1 MTKLKSPGSTSKTAP
16 GSELIET
23 IEEQSAELRL
33 LRKEVA
39 EWRKKYEKGELRDIG
54 FNNSEKE
61 VQAVY
66 TPLDAA
72 ETSAQALGMP
82 GVYPYTRGVHATGY
96 RGRLWTMRQ
105 FAGFGSARDTNER
118 YKFLLD
124 HGQTGL
130 SVAFDFPTL
139 MGYDSDHPR
148 SEGEVGKCGV
158 AISSL
163 ADMEVLFDG
172 IPLDQVSTSMTIN
185 GPAVILYCFYIA
197 AAEKQGV
204 DSRELRGTIQ
214 NDILKEY
221 MAQHAWVY
229 PIEPALRLIVDCF
242 EWSAEHVPQWN
253 TISISGYH
261 IREAGAT
268 AAQELAFTLADGFT
282 YVERGIARGLNVDTF
297 APRLSFFWDIHN
309 DFFEEIAKLR
319 AARRI
324 WARHMKERYGAKDP
338 RSLMMRFHSQTA
350 GVTLTAQQPMN
361 NIVRVAYQAMAAALG
376 GTQSLH
382 TNSMDETLALPTED
396 AVRLALRTQ
405 QILAYE
411 TGIPNVIDPLGG
423 SYYVETLTTDLER
436 EAESLFEQIEKVGGV
451 VRGLETGW
459 LQRRINESA
468 ARQQWEIE
476 QHRRV
481 IVGVNDFVTDEP
493 GLAIELLKVAD
504 ETEREQKQRMA
515 EMRGRRDA
523 DLVEKR
529 LTALREAAKTSQNL
543 MPYILDCARAY
554 CTLYEIRA
562 AMESVFGAYR
572 EPVFF

>member
-1 MTKLKSPGSTSKTAP
+1 LTSTRSERKEAAL
-16 GSELIET
+16 SELAEAKR
-23 IEEQSAELRL
+23 ENDELR
-33 LRKEVA
+33 REIA
-39 EWRKKYEKGELRDIG
+39 EWRRRYEAAPKRDIA
-54 FNNSEKE
+54 FTNSEKE
-61 VQAVY
+61 VEPLY
-66 TPLDAA
+66 TQLD
-72 ETSAQALGMP
+72 TSGDDGKLGVP
-82 GVYPYTRGVHATGY
+82 GAFPYTRGVHPTGY
-96 RGRLWTMRQ
+96 RGKLWTMRQ
-105 FAGFGSARDTNER
+105 FAGFGSAHDTNER
-118 YKFLLD
+118 YKFLLA

-148 SEGEVGKCGV
+148 SLGEVGKCGV

-163 ADMEVLFDG
+163 ADMEMLFDG

-204 DSRELRGTIQ
+204 DPTKLRGTIQ

-221 MAQHAWVY
+221 MAQHAWCF

-242 EWSAEHVPQWN
+242 DWSARHVPQWN

-282 YVERGIARGLNVDTF
+282 YVERGIARGLDVDSF

-309 DFFEEIAKLR
+309 DFFEEVAKLR

-324 WARHMKERYGAKDP
+324 WARHMRDRYGAKDP
-338 RSLMMRFHSQTA
+338 RSLVMRFHSQTA

-361 NIVRVAYQAMAAALG
+361 NIVRVAYQAMAAVLG

-382 TNSMDETLALPTED
+382 TNSMDETLALPTEES
-396 AVRLALRTQ
+396 VQVALRTQ
-405 QILAYE
+405 QVLAYE
-411 TGIPNVIDPLGG
+411 TGAANVIDPLGG
-423 SYYVETLTTDLER
+423 SYYVEALTDQLEE
-436 EAESLFEQIEKVGGV
+436 EAEDLFRQIDEVGGV

-459 LQRRINESA
+459 LQRRIAESA

-481 IVGVNDFVTDEP
+481 IVGVNEFVTDEP
-493 GLAIELLKVAD
+493 ELTIQLLKIGD
-504 ETEREQKQRMA
+504 TETEQRDRLA
-515 EMRGRRDA
+515 SLRANRDA
-523 DLVEKR
+523 ELVKTR
-529 LTALREAAKTSQNL
+529 LQELRDAARSNENM
-543 MPYILDCARAY
+543 MPHILDAARAY

-562 AMESVFGAYR
+562 AMEDVFGSYR

>member
-1 MTKLKSPGSTSKTAP
+1 MSKLKSPGSKGAAADKD
-16 GSELIET
+16 LVAT

-39 EWRKKYEKGELRDIG
+39 EWRKKYEKGELRDIA
-54 FNNSEKE
+54 FTNSANE
-61 VQAVY
+61 VE
-66 TPLDAA
+66 PLSTALDVSPTTA
-72 ETSAQALGMP
+72 EDLGVP
-82 GVYPYTRGVHATGY
+82 GVYPYTRGIHPTGY

-105 FAGFGSARDTNER
+105 FAGFGSASDTNQR
-118 YKFLLD
+118 YKFLLE

-148 SEGEVGKCGV
+148 SEGEVGKTGV

-163 ADMEVLFDG
+163 ADMETLFDG

-204 DSRELRGTIQ
+204 DSRKLRGTIQ

-242 EWSAEHVPQWN
+242 QWGAEHAPQWN

-282 YVERGIARGLNVDTF
+282 YVERGIARGLDVDTF

-324 WARHMKERYGAKDP
+324 WARHMRERYGARSD
-338 RSLMMRFHSQTA
+338 RSLTMRFHSQTA
-350 GVTLTAQQPMN
+350 GVTLMAQQPMN
-361 NIVRVAYQAMAAALG
+361 NVVRVAYQAMAAALG

-382 TNSMDETLALPTED
+382 TNSMDETLALPTEES
-396 AVRLALRTQ
+396 VQLALRTQ
-405 QILAYE
+405 QVLAFE

-423 SYYVETLTTDLER
+423 SYYVETLTTELER
-436 EAESLFEQIEKVGGV
+436 EAESYFRQIEEGGGEF
-451 VRGLETGW
+451 RGLETGW
-459 LQRRINESA
+459 LQRKINELG
-468 ARQQWEIE
+468 ARQEGGLE
-476 QHRRV
+476 QHR
-481 IVGVNDFVTDEP
+481 
-493 GLAIELLKVAD
+493 
-504 ETEREQKQRMA
+504 
-515 EMRGRRDA
+515 
-523 DLVEKR
+523 
-529 LTALREAAKTSQNL
+529 
-543 MPYILDCARAY
+543 
-554 CTLYEIRA
+554 
-562 AMESVFGAYR
+562 
-572 EPVFF
+572 

>member
-1 MTKLKSPGSTSKTAP
+1 MTSMRELQDTARDH
-16 GSELIET
+16 E
-23 IEEQSAELRL
+23 AELERL
-33 LRKEVA
+33 RAEVRA
-39 EWRKKYEKGELRDIG
+39 WRSRYERGQLRDIS
-54 FNNSEKE
+54 FTNSARE
-61 VQAVY
+61 VAPLY
-66 TPLDAA
+66 TALDRE
-72 ETSAQALGMP
+72 ETSLDSLGVP
-82 GVYPYTRGVHATGY
+82 GAFPYTRGIHPTGY
-96 RGRLWTMRQ
+96 RGKLWTMRQ
-105 FAGFGSARDTNER
+105 FAGFGTAAETNAR
-118 YKFLLD
+118 YKYLLA

-163 ADMEVLFDG
+163 DDMETLFDG
-172 IPLDQVSTSMTIN
+172 IPLDKVSTSMTIN
-185 GPAVILYCFYIA
+185 GPAIILWAFYIA

-204 DSRELRGTIQ
+204 SSEQLRGTIQ

-242 EWSAEHVPQWN
+242 EWGATHAPQWN
-253 TISISGYH
+253 TVSISGYH
-261 IREAGAT
+261 IREAGST
-268 AAQELAFTLADGFT
+268 AAQELAFTLANGFT
-282 YVERGIARGLNVDTF
+282 YVERGIERGLAVDDF
-297 APRLSFFWDIHN
+297 APRLSFFWDVHN
-309 DFFEEIAKLR
+309 DFFEEIAKMR

-324 WARHMKERYGAKDP
+324 WARHLKERYGATDP
-338 RSLMMRFHSQTA
+338 RSLILRFHSQTA

-361 NIVRVAYQAMAAALG
+361 NVPRVAYQALAAVLG

-382 TNSMDETLALPTED
+382 TNSMDETLALPSEE
-396 AVRLALRTQ
+396 AVQVALRTQ

-423 SYYVETLTTDLER
+423 SYYVERLTDDM
-436 EAESLFEQIEKVGGV
+436 EAEAERLFAEIEGVGGV
-451 VRGLETGW
+451 VRGIETGW
-459 LQRRINESA
+459 FQRKIAEAA

-481 IVGVNDFVTDEP
+481 IVGVNEFVNEDETITIP
-493 GLAIELLKVAD
+493 LLKVSEDA
-504 ETEREQKQRMA
+504 ERDQRAKMQA
-515 EMRGRRDA
+515 LRARRDQA
-523 DLVEKR
+523 RCDRSLA
-529 LTALREAAKTSQNL
+529 ALRDVARTRTNV
-543 MPYILDCARAY
+543 MPALLECARAY

-562 AMESVFGAYR
+562 AMEEVFGAYR

>member
-1 MTKLKSPGSTSKTAP
+1 MTKLKSPSSNGAAD
-16 GSELIET
+16 SELIAT

-39 EWRKKYEKGELRDIG
+39 EWRKKYEKGEVRDIA
-54 FNNSEKE
+54 FTNSEKE
-61 VQAVY
+61 VQPIY
-66 TPLDAA
+66 SPLDAA
-72 ETSAQALGMP
+72 ETSAEALGMP
-82 GVYPYTRGVHATGY
+82 GFYPYTRGVHPTGY

-118 YKFLLD
+118 YKFLLA

-163 ADMEVLFDG
+163 ADMETLFDG
-172 IPLDQVSTSMTIN
+172 IPLDKVSTSMTIN

-204 DSRELRGTIQ
+204 DSKKLRGTIQ

-282 YVERGIARGLNVDTF
+282 YVERGIARGLDVDTF

-324 WARHMKERYGAKDP
+324 WARHMKDRYGAKDP

-361 NIVRVAYQAMAAALG
+361 NVVRVAYQAMAAVLG

-382 TNSMDETLALPTED
+382 TNSMDETLALPTEES
-396 AVRLALRTQ
+396 VQVALRTQ
-405 QILAYE
+405 QVLAFE

-423 SYYVETLTTDLER
+423 SYYVETLTTELER
-436 EAESLFEQIEKVGGV
+436 EAEMLFKQIEEVGGV

-459 LQRRINESA
+459 LQRKINESA

-481 IVGVNDFVTDEP
+481 IVGVNEFVTDGPALE
-493 GLAIELLKVAD
+493 IELLRIA
-504 ETEREQKQRMA
+504 EATEREQRQRMA
-515 EMRGRRDA
+515 KMRAERDNA
-523 DLVEKR
+523 VAEKR
-529 LTALREAAKTSQNL
+529 LSALREAAAISKNL

-562 AMESVFGAYR
+562 AMETVFGAYR

>member
-1 MTKLKSPGSTSKTAP
+1 VPG
-16 GSELIET
+16 E
-23 IEEQSAELRL
+23 
-33 LRKEVA
+33 
-39 EWRKKYEKGELRDIG
+39 
-54 FNNSEKE
+54 
-61 VQAVY
+61 
-66 TPLDAA
+66 
-72 ETSAQALGMP
+72 
-82 GVYPYTRGVHATGY
+82 YPYTRGIHPTGY

-118 YKFLLD
+118 FKFLLE

-130 SVAFDFPTL
+130 STAFDFPTL
-139 MGYDSDHPR
+139 MGYDSDHAR
-148 SEGEVGKCGV
+148 SEGEVGKTGV
-158 AISSL
+158 AISSM
-163 ADMEVLFDG
+163 ADMETLFDG
-172 IPLDQVSTSMTIN
+172 IPMDQVSTSMTIN
-185 GPAVILYCFYIA
+185 GPAIILWAFYIA

-204 DSRELRGTIQ
+204 SSEKLRGTIQ

-221 MAQHAWVY
+221 MAQHAWCF

-242 EWSAEHVPQWN
+242 EWGAKHAPQWN

-282 YVERGIARGLNVDTF
+282 YVERGIARGLDVDQF

-324 WARHMKERYGAKDP
+324 WARHVKERYGARSP
-338 RSLMMRFHSQTA
+338 RSWMMRFHSQTA

-361 NIVRVAYQAMAAALG
+361 NVVRVAYQALAAVFG

-382 TNSMDETLALPTED
+382 TNSMDETLALPTEQ
-396 AVRLALRTQ
+396 AVQVALRTQ
-405 QILAYE
+405 QLLAFE
-411 TGIPNVIDPLGG
+411 TGVPNVIDPLGG
-423 SYYVETLTTDLER
+423 SYYVESLTNQLEQ
-436 EAESLFEQIEKVGGV
+436 EAEGLFTEIDRVGGV
-451 VRGLETGW
+451 VRGLEQGW
-459 LQRRINESA
+459 FQRKIAESA

-481 IVGVNDFVTDEP
+481 IVGVNEFVTDEP
-493 GLAIELLKVAD
+493 ELTIPLLRVGEDTERSQRERLAKLRAERDDPSCRQAIE
-504 ETEREQKQRMA
+504 
-515 EMRGRRDA
+515 
-523 DLVEKR
+523 
-529 LTALREAAKTSQNL
+529 ALRTAARGTENT
-543 MPYILDCARAY
+543 MPFILECARRY

-562 AMESVFGAYR
+562 ALESVFGAYR

>member
-1 MTKLKSPGSTSKTAP
+1 MTKVKSQSSNGVAD
-16 GSELIET
+16 SELIAT

-39 EWRKKYEKGELRDIG
+39 DWRKKYERGELRDLA
-54 FNNSEKE
+54 FTNSEKE
-61 VQAVY
+61 VQPIY

-72 ETSAQALGMP
+72 ETSAEALGMP
-82 GVYPYTRGVHATGY
+82 GFYPYTRGVHPTGY

-118 YKFLLD
+118 YKFLLE

-163 ADMEVLFDG
+163 ADMETLFDG

-204 DSRELRGTIQ
+204 DSTKLRGTIQ

-282 YVERGIARGLNVDTF
+282 YVERGIARGMDVDTF

-361 NIVRVAYQAMAAALG
+361 NVVRVAYQAMAAALG

-382 TNSMDETLALPTED
+382 TNSMDETLALPTEES
-396 AVRLALRTQ
+396 VQVALRTQ

-423 SYYVETLTTDLER
+423 SYYVETLTTELER
-436 EAESLFEQIEKVGGV
+436 EAEMLFEQIAEVGGV

-476 QHRRV
+476 QHRRI

-493 GLAIELLKVAD
+493 ELTMELLKIGE
-504 ETEREQKQRMA
+504 ETEREQTDRMA
-515 EMRGRRDA
+515 KMRAQRDA
-523 DLVEKR
+523 ALVEKR
-529 LTALREAAKTSQNL
+529 LNALREAAGTTKNL
-543 MPYILDCARAY
+543 MPLILDCARAY

-562 AMESVFGAYR
+562 AMEAVFGAYR

>member
-1 MTKLKSPGSTSKTAP
+1 MTTPSDLDSTLDAMR
-16 GSELIET
+16 
-23 IEEQSAELRL
+23 AELDH
-33 LRKEVA
+33 LRAELARWQARYVTGEKRNLAWTNSAREVEPLYTA
-39 EWRKKYEKGELRDIG
+39 LDLEGSGGTAFEVPGE
-54 FNNSEKE
+54 F
-61 VQAVY
+61 
-66 TPLDAA
+66 PF
-72 ETSAQALGMP
+72 
-82 GVYPYTRGVHATGY
+82 TRGIHPTGY
-96 RGRLWTMRQ
+96 RGKLWTMRQ
-105 FAGFGSARDTNER
+105 FAGFGSAHETNAR

-124 HGQTGL
+124 RGTTGL

-163 ADMEVLFDG
+163 ADMETLFDG

-185 GPAVILYCFYIA
+185 GPAIILWCFYIA

-204 DSRELRGTIQ
+204 SSEKLRGTIQ

-221 MAQHAWVY
+221 MAQHAWCF

-242 EWSAEHVPQWN
+242 EWGARHAPQWN
-253 TISISGYH
+253 TVSISGYH

-282 YVERGIARGLNVDTF
+282 YVERGIARGLDVDEF

-324 WARHMKERYGAKDP
+324 WARHMRDRFGAKNP
-338 RSLMMRFHSQTA
+338 RSWIMRFHSQTA

-361 NIVRVAYQAMAAALG
+361 NVVRVAYQALAAVLG

-382 TNSMDETLALPTED
+382 TNSMDETLALPTEH
-396 AVRLALRTQ
+396 AVEVALRTQ
-405 QILAYE
+405 QVLAYE
-411 TGIPNVIDPLGG
+411 TGVASVLDPLGG
-423 SYYVETLTTDLER
+423 SFYVEKLTDDMER
-436 EAESLFEQIEKVGGV
+436 EAEELFAQIQEEGGV
-451 VRGLETGW
+451 VRGLEDGW
-459 LQRRINESA
+459 FQKRIAESA

-476 QHRRV
+476 QRRKLV
-481 IVGVNDFVTDEP
+481 VGVNEFATDETLTIP
-493 GLAIELLKVAD
+493 LLKLD
-504 ETEREQKQRMA
+504 EAAAEEQTARLRTLRTTRDNTLVQQRL
-515 EMRGRRDA
+515 D
-523 DLVEKR
+523 
-529 LTALREAAKTSQNL
+529 ALRSAARGAENL
-543 MPYILDCARAY
+543 VPFILDCARAY
-554 CTLYEIRA
+554 ATLYEIRA
-562 AMESVFGAYR
+562 ALEDVFGAYR

>member
-1 MTKLKSPGSTSKTAP
+1 MSKLKSPASKGIAEK
-16 GSELIET
+16 ELIAT
-23 IEEQSAELRL
+23 VEEQSAELRL

-39 EWRKKYEKGELRDIG
+39 EWRKKYEKGELRDIA
-54 FNNSEKE
+54 FTNSERE
-61 VQAVY
+61 VQPVY

-72 ETSAQALGMP
+72 ETDPAALGMP
-82 GVYPYTRGVHATGY
+82 GIYPYTRGVHPTGY

-118 YKFLLD
+118 YKFLLA

-163 ADMEVLFDG
+163 ADMETLFDG
-172 IPLDQVSTSMTIN
+172 IPLDEVSTSMTIN

-197 AAEKQGV
+197 AAEKKGI
-204 DSRELRGTIQ
+204 DSHKLRGTIQ

-282 YVERGIARGLNVDTF
+282 YVERGIARGLDVDSF

-338 RSLMMRFHSQTA
+338 RSLVMRFHSQTA

-361 NIVRVAYQAMAAALG
+361 NVIRVAYQAMAAVLG

-382 TNSMDETLALPTED
+382 TNSMDETLALPTEES
-396 AVRLALRTQ
+396 VQVALRTQ
-405 QILAYE
+405 QVLAYE
-411 TGIPNVIDPLGG
+411 TGVPNVIDPLGG
-423 SYYVETLTTDLER
+423 SYYVETLTTELER
-436 EAESLFEQIEKVGGV
+436 EAEMLFEQIAEVGGV

-459 LQRRINESA
+459 LQRKINESA

-493 GLAIELLKVAD
+493 ELKIELLKIAE
-504 ETEREQKQRMA
+504 ETEREQSNRMA
-515 EMRGRRDA
+515 RMRAERDNA
-523 DLVEKR
+523 LVEKR
-529 LTALREAAKTSQNL
+529 LAALRQAAKTSENL
-543 MPYILDCARAY
+543 IPYILDCARAY

-562 AMESVFGAYR
+562 AMETVFGAYR

>member
-1 MTKLKSPGSTSKTAP
+1 MTKLKSPSSNGAAD
-16 GSELIET
+16 SELIAT

-33 LRKEVA
+33 LRQEVA
-39 EWRKKYEKGELRDIG
+39 EWRKKYEKGELRDIA
-54 FNNSEKE
+54 FTNSEKE
-61 VQAVY
+61 VQPIY

-72 ETSAQALGMP
+72 ETSAEALGMP
-82 GVYPYTRGVHATGY
+82 GFYPYTRGIHPTGY

-118 YKFLLD
+118 YKFLLE

-139 MGYDSDHPR
+139 MGYDSDHAR

-163 ADMEVLFDG
+163 ADMETLFDG

-204 DSRELRGTIQ
+204 DSRKLRGTIQ

-338 RSLMMRFHSQTA
+338 RSLIMRFHSQTA

-382 TNSMDETLALPTED
+382 TNSMDETLALPTEES
-396 AVRLALRTQ
+396 VQVALRTQ

-411 TGIPNVIDPLGG
+411 TGVPNVVDPLGG
-423 SYYVETLTTDLER
+423 SYYVETLTTELER
-436 EAESLFEQIEKVGGV
+436 EAEALFEQIAEVGGV

-476 QHRRV
+476 QHRRI
-481 IVGVNDFVTDEP
+481 IVGVNDFVTSEP
-493 GLAIELLKVAD
+493 ELSIETLKVGE

-515 EMRGRRDA
+515 KMRAARDNA
-523 DLVEKR
+523 LVQKR
-529 LTALREAAKTSQNL
+529 LDALRSAAATSENL
-543 MPYILDCARAY
+543 MPYILDCARVY

-562 AMESVFGAYR
+562 AMEAVFGAYR

>member
-1 MTKLKSPGSTSKTAP
+1 MTKLKSPSLGGAADK
-16 GSELIET
+16 ELIAT
-23 IEEQSAELRL
+23 VEEQSAELEL
-33 LRKEVA
+33 LRREVA
-39 EWRKKYEKGELRDIG
+39 DWRRKYEKGELRDIA
-54 FNNSEKE
+54 FTNSAKE
-61 VQAVY
+61 VQPIY

-72 ETSAQALGMP
+72 ETDAAALAMP
-82 GVYPYTRGVHATGY
+82 GFYPYTRGIHPTGY

-118 YKFLLD
+118 YKFLLA

-163 ADMEVLFDG
+163 ADMETLFDG

-197 AAEKQGV
+197 AAEKQGI
-204 DSRELRGTIQ
+204 DSRKLRGTIQ

-282 YVERGIARGLNVDTF
+282 YVERGIARGLDVDSF

-324 WARHMKERYGAKDP
+324 WARHMRDRYHAKDP
-338 RSLMMRFHSQTA
+338 RSLVMRFHSQTA

-361 NIVRVAYQAMAAALG
+361 NVVRVAYQAMAAVLG

-382 TNSMDETLALPTED
+382 TNSMDETLALPTEKS
-396 AVRLALRTQ
+396 VQVALRTQ
-405 QILAYE
+405 QVLAYE
-411 TGIPNVIDPLGG
+411 TGVPNVLDPLGG
-423 SYYVETLTTDLER
+423 SYYVETLTTELER
-436 EAESLFEQIEKVGGV
+436 EAESLFQQIEEVGGV

-459 LQRRINESA
+459 LQRKISESA

-481 IVGVNDFVTDEP
+481 IVGVNDFVTDEAE
-493 GLAIELLKVAD
+493 LKIELLKIS
-504 ETEREQKQRMA
+504 EGTEREQAERMSRLRA
-515 EMRGRRDA
+515 ERDNT
-523 DLVEKR
+523 LVERR
-529 LTALREAAKTSQNL
+529 LAALRNAAATSSNL
-543 MPYILDCARAY
+543 MPFILDCARAY

-562 AMESVFGAYR
+562 AMETVFGAYR

>member
-1 MTKLKSPGSTSKTAP
+1 MTTAEML
-16 GSELIET
+16 ELER
-23 IEEQSAELRL
+23 LRE
-33 LRKEVA
+33 EVA
-39 EWRKKYEKGELRDIG
+39 QWRAKYEKATKRDTL
-54 FNNSEKE
+54 FANSGGSVEPL
-61 VQAVY
+61 Y
-66 TPLDAA
+66 TALDAA
-72 ETSAQALGMP
+72 GDEVADEVP
-82 GVYPYTRGVHATGY
+82 GAYPFTRGIHATGY
-96 RGRLWTMRQ
+96 RGKLWTMRQ
-105 FAGFGSARDTNER
+105 FAGFGTARETNAR
-118 YKFLLD
+118 YKFLLSQ
-124 HGQTGL
+124 GQTGL

-163 ADMEVLFDG
+163 ADMETLFDG
-172 IPLDQVSTSMTIN
+172 IPLDKVSTSMTIN
-185 GPAVILYCFYIA
+185 GPAVILFAFYVA

-204 DSRELRGTIQ
+204 DIKQLRGTIQ

-229 PIEPALRLIVDCF
+229 PIEPALRLIVDNF
-242 EWSAEHVPQWN
+242 AWSAEHVPQWN

-282 YVERGIARGLNVDTF
+282 YVERGIARGLDVDEF

-324 WARHMKERYGAKDP
+324 WARHLRERYGAKDP
-338 RSLMMRFHSQTA
+338 RSWIMRFHSQTA

-361 NIVRVAYQAMAAALG
+361 NVVRVAYQAMAAVLG

-382 TNSMDETLALPTED
+382 TNSMDETLALPTEQ
-396 AVRLALRTQ
+396 AVQVALRTQ

-411 TGIPNVIDPLGG
+411 TGVPNVMDPLGG
-423 SYYVETLTTDLER
+423 SYYVESLTDALER
-436 EAESLFEQIEKVGGV
+436 EAESLFTQIEDVGGV

-459 LQRRINESA
+459 FQRKIAESA

-476 QHRRV
+476 QHRRT
-481 IVGVNDFVTDEP
+481 IVGVNEFVTEEEELTIP
-493 GLAIELLKVAD
+493 LLKIGEDA
-504 ETEREQKQRMA
+504 EREQKARMA
-515 EMRGRRDA
+515 EMRASRDNALVETRLGALRDA
-523 DLVEKR
+523 ARTD
-529 LTALREAAKTSQNL
+529 ANL
-543 MPYILDCARAY
+543 MPYIVDCARAY

-572 EPVFF
+572 EPIFF

>member
-1 MTKLKSPGSTSKTAP
+1 MTSIDAGARDKFNLSG
-16 GSELIET
+16 L
-23 IEEQSAELRL
+23 EEKERENERLRAE
-33 LRKEVA
+33 VD
-39 EWRKKYEKGELRDIG
+39 EWRRKYESAKKRDIA
-54 FNNSEKE
+54 FTNSEKE
-61 VQAVY
+61 VAALY
-66 TPLDAA
+66 TSLDTPGFD
-72 ETSAQALGMP
+72 EVDLGLP
-82 GVYPYTRGVHATGY
+82 GAYPYTRGIHPTGY
-96 RGRLWTMRQ
+96 RGKLWTMRQ

-118 YKFLLD
+118 YKFLLA

-172 IPLDQVSTSMTIN
+172 IPLDKVSTSMTIN
-185 GPAVILYCFYIA
+185 GPAVILYCFYLA

-204 DSRELRGTIQ
+204 KLEQLRGTIQ

-242 EWSAEHVPQWN
+242 DWSAKHVPQWN

-282 YVERGIARGLNVDTF
+282 YVERGIARGLDVDSF

-338 RSLMMRFHSQTA
+338 RSLVMRFHSQTA

-361 NIVRVAYQAMAAALG
+361 NIIRVAYQAMAAVLG

-382 TNSMDETLALPTED
+382 TNSMDETLALPTEES
-396 AVRLALRTQ
+396 VQVALRTQ
-405 QILAYE
+405 QVLAYE
-411 TGIPNVIDPLGG
+411 TGVANVMDPLGG
-423 SYYVETLTTDLER
+423 SYYVEALTSQLEE
-436 EAESLFEQIEKVGGV
+436 EAEELFRQIDEVGGV
-451 VRGLETGW
+451 VAGLETGW
-459 LQRRINESA
+459 LQRKIAESA
-468 ARQQWEIE
+468 ARQQWEVE

-481 IVGVNDFVTDEP
+481 IVGVNEFVTDEP
-493 GLAIELLKVAD
+493 ELTIPILKIGNTD
-504 ETEREQKQRMA
+504 EEQ
-515 EMRGRRDA
+515 RGRLSELRRTRDSA
-523 DLVEKR
+523 LVAKR
-529 LTALREAAKTSQNL
+529 LDELRQAARTNENM
-543 MPYILDCARAY
+543 MPHILDAARAY

-562 AMESVFGAYR
+562 AMEEVFGAYR

>member
-1 MTKLKSPGSTSKTAP
+1 MTKLKSPHTSGAP
-16 GSELIET
+16 DKELIAT

-33 LRKEVA
+33 LRQEVA
-39 EWRKKYEKGELRDIG
+39 EWRKKYEKGELRDLA
-54 FNNSEKE
+54 FTNSEKE
-61 VQAVY
+61 VQPIY

-72 ETSAQALGMP
+72 ETSAEALGMP
-82 GVYPYTRGVHATGY
+82 GFYPYTRGVHPTGY

-118 YKFLLD
+118 YKFLLA

-163 ADMEVLFDG
+163 ADMEMLFDG

-204 DSRELRGTIQ
+204 DSRKLRGTIQ

-282 YVERGIARGLNVDTF
+282 YVERGIARGLKVDSF

-324 WARHMKERYGAKDP
+324 WARHMRDRYGAKDP

-361 NIVRVAYQAMAAALG
+361 NIIRVAYQAMAAALG

-382 TNSMDETLALPTED
+382 TNSMDETLALPTEES
-396 AVRLALRTQ
+396 VQVALRTQ

-423 SYYVETLTTDLER
+423 SYYVETLTTELER
-436 EAESLFEQIEKVGGV
+436 EAEMLFEQIEEIGGV

-493 GLAIELLKVAD
+493 ELRIELLKIAE
-504 ETEREQKQRMA
+504 ETERDQKQRMA
-515 EMRGRRDA
+515 KLRAERDNN
-523 DLVEKR
+523 LVEQR
-529 LTALREAAKTSQNL
+529 LGALRDAAKTSENL
-543 MPYILDCARAY
+543 MPHILNCARAY
-554 CTLYEIRA
+554 CSLYEIRA
-562 AMESVFGAYR
+562 AMETVFGAYR